1 MSCVKNKG
9 TQWVSLILIH
19 NDRMSGVIEGF
30 NKASVE
36 PFQAA
41 PAAAPTA
48 AKAAASLLEKID
60 LSGNFTRV
68 SSSAPAL
75 SAANTLAQERFRRET
90 TAVSEEKNKFADAQL
105 QLYAFLN
112 IVGVGLIIY
121 IAGATR

>member
-1 MSCVKNKG
+1 MS
-9 TQWVSLILIH
+9 
-19 NDRMSGVIEGF
+19 RAIEGF
-30 NKASVE
+30 NKASAE

-41 PAAAPTA
+41 PAPAPAPTA
-48 AKAAASLLEKID
+48 AKAAAALLDKLD
-60 LSGNFTRV
+60 LSGNIVTG

-75 SAANTLAQERFRRET
+75 NAANTLAQERFRRET